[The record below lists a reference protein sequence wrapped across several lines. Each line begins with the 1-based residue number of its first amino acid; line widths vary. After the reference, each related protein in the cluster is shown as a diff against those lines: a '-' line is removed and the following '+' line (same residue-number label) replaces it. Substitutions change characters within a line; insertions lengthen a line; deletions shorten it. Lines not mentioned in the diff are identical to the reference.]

1 MTSRTAAVPWDGR
14 PLDPR
19 LVVEGLVAAGLTV
32 AVAESLTG
40 GAVCDAL
47 VGVAGASACLRGGV
61 VAYATDVKESV
72 LGVDPVLLARLGAV
86 HPAVAVQMA
95 QGVRRLLAAE
105 VGLATTGVAGPDPQ
119 DGHPPGTVHVAVSGP
134 AGTVVATRPPGP
146 PAGRAAVRAD
156 ARAAALRLLL
166 AACGAVVEGPPDGD
180 AGDDRDPDR

>member
-1 MTSRTAAVPWDGR
+1 MTSTTVAVPWDGR

-19 LVVEGLVAAGLTV
+19 VVVQALAAAGLTV

-61 VAYATDVKESV
+61 VAYATDVKDSV
-72 LGVDPVLLARLGAV
+72 LGVDPALLSRHGAV

-95 QGVRRLLAAE
+95 DGVRRLLSAD

-119 DGHPPGTVHVAVSGP
+119 DGKPPGTVHVALSGP
-134 AGTVVATRPPGP
+134 AGTVVTTRPPGP
-146 PAGRAAVRAD
+146 PADRAAVRGD

-166 AACGAVVEGPPDGD
+166 AASGAVVEGRPGGDPGGDG
-180 AGDDRDPDR
+180 